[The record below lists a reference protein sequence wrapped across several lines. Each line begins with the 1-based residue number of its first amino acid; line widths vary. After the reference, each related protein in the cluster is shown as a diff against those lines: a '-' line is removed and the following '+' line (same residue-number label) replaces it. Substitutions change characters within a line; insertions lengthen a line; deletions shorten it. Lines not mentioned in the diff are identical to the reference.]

1 MKKFLCA
8 LFIMTLIPCLA
19 VAKPGDIHYVGVL
32 QAEIKASP
40 DKNSEL
46 KFVIAV
52 GRKVV
57 EFDRKGSWVWVGVDR
72 TGGKDGWIKKNEL
85 SKTDPDGVKY

>member
-1 MKKFLCA
+1 MKNFLLA
-8 LFIMTLIPCLA
+8 LFIIVLTPCSA
-19 VAKPGDIHYVGVL
+19 IANPGDIHYVGVL

-40 DKNSEL
+40 DENSEL
-46 KFVIAV
+46 KFVIAI

-72 TGGKDGWIKKNEL
+72 TGGKDGWIKKSQL
-85 SKTDPDGVKY
+85 SKTDPDGLKY

>member
-1 MKKFLCA
+1 MKKSLLA
-8 LFIMTLIPCLA
+8 LFIMALIPSLA
-19 VAKPGDIHYVGVL
+19 VAKVGDIHYVGVL

-46 KFVIAV
+46 KFVIAI

-57 EFDRKGSWVWVGVDR
+57 EFDRKGSWVWVGIDR
-72 TGGKDGWIKKNEL
+72 TGGKDGWINKNQL
-85 SKTDPDGVKY
+85 SEADPDGLKY